1 MINFKLEAAI
11 LKEEI
16 IEVRRKLHSIPELGF
31 QEFET
36 SKFIKMFLKDNNI
49 EFLEFAKTGICG
61 IIKGNLQGDK
71 VVALRSDMDALPIVE
86 KNNLTYK
93 SQNKGTM
100 HACGHDAHMAILLIT
115 AKILNK
121 NKENFKGIIK
131 IIFEPAEET
140 IGGAKVMIDQ
150 GVLENPKVDIML
162 GLHVDETVKSGQIMI
177 KNNHVNASSNPF
189 NLIIKG
195 YGGHGAYPYLSV
207 DPIIIAS
214 NIILTAQTIISR
226 EIPATSCAVI
236 TFASIHGGSACNVIP
251 SEVEISGIIRT
262 VGNREFI
269 IKRFT
274 EIINGISK
282 SMRGSCSI
290 NIEDGYPS
298 LINNS
303 EVVNLVRVSAADI
316 IRPENVLEQD
326 KVKMGVESF
335 AYFANEVPSAF
346 YFLGTRN
353 EQKGIVHPAH
363 NENFNIDEDALING
377 VAIQCLSVFNYLTK

>member
-121 NKENFKGIIK
+121 NKENLKGIIK

-140 IGGAKVMIDQ
+140 VGGAKVMIDQ

-226 EIPATSCAVI
+226 EIPATASAVI
-236 TFASIHGGSACNVIP
+236 TFASIHAGSACNVIP
-251 SEVEISGIIRT
+251 NEVKLSGIIRT
-262 VGNREFI
+262 TSDREFI
-269 IKRFT
+269 KQRFIT
-274 EIINGISK
+274 IIEGISAA
-282 SMRGSCSI
+282 MRGSCSI
-290 NIEDGYPS
+290 DIEDGYPS

-363 NENFNIDEDALING
+363 NEKFNIDEDALING

>member
-36 SKFIKMFLKDNNI
+36 SKLIKMFLKDNNI

-71 VVALRSDMDALPIVE
+71 VIALRADMDALPIEE

-93 SQNKGTM
+93 SQNKGIM

-121 NKENFKGIIK
+121 NKENLKGIIK

-140 IGGAKVMIDQ
+140 VGGAKVMIDQ

-226 EIPATSCAVI
+226 EISATASAVI

-363 NENFNIDEDALING
+363 NENFNIDEDVLING